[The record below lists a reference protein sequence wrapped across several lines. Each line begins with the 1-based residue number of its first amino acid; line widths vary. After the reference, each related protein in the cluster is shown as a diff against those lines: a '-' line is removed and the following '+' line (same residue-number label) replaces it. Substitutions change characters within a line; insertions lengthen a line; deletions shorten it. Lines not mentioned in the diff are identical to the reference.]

1 MFVRHVQM
9 TARLDLLNDG
19 DCVYLNQLN
28 QTLAAGYV
36 NARRRSLNLLSA
48 SDWSRR

>member
-19 DCVYLNQLN
+19 DCIYLKQLK

-36 NARRRSLNLLSA
+36 NARRRSLTLISA
-48 SDWSRR
+48 SDWSCR